1 MNKFLKTS
9 LALSLLVLP
18 AAAWGAGFAIW
29 EMGTQSSAMGGTMTA
44 WPDDPTAIFYNPAG
58 LASLGSDQLAINVSG
73 IKVNTEFSGVAP
85 NPGYGVQ
92 ERLADAFHIVPQI
105 YYSKALRKDLAL
117 GIGVC
122 SPYGLAV
129 EWDDPETYSGR
140 AIATYTDLKTYFVMP
155 TIAWKPSCKFMV
167 GAGMNIVKGSVTLEQ
182 TIVQGLPNPVDA
194 GTVSIEGSS
203 DLTYSFNL
211 GLLARPHK
219 LVALGLSYKS
229 QTDLDFTGDATFE
242 AYEGYESV
250 IPADGGVSTAMS
262 MPSLIS
268 VGVSGWV
275 TQKLRAEFD
284 YNYVMWSCF
293 ETLDLEFE
301 DTPELNKSI
310 PEDYEDVSQ
319 YRLGLEYHHCEA
331 TTYRA
336 GFVYDE
342 TPQPSSTTGPVL
354 PDANRT
360 GFSFG
365 MGWKATDA
373 VTLDWYWLL
382 LFNEDREIRDNH
394 DNYNGDYHTYTD
406 LIGVGLTYK
415 F

>member
-167 GAGMNIVKGSVTLEQ
+167 GAGVNIVKGSVTLEQ

-211 GLLARPHK
+211 GLLARLFVDMRTAQNGVP
-219 LVALGLSYKS
+219 
-229 QTDLDFTGDATFE
+229 LDTGRQRNGACNAGARTACRFDDFRGRNVEDAMVE
-242 AYEGYESV
+242 RLQPDS
-250 IPADGGVSTAMS
+250 D
-262 MPSLIS
+262 SLI
-268 VGVSGWV
+268 
-275 TQKLRAEFD
+275 
-284 YNYVMWSCF
+284 C
-293 ETLDLEFE
+293 
-301 DTPELNKSI
+301 
-310 PEDYEDVSQ
+310 
-319 YRLGLEYHHCEA
+319 H
-331 TTYRA
+331 
-336 GFVYDE
+336 
-342 TPQPSSTTGPVL
+342 
-354 PDANRT
+354 
-360 GFSFG
+360 
-365 MGWKATDA
+365 
-373 VTLDWYWLL
+373 
-382 LFNEDREIRDNH
+382 
-394 DNYNGDYHTYTD
+394 
-406 LIGVGLTYK
+406 
-415 F
+415 